1 MKLLEDK
8 IRQDGVV
15 IGDDILKV
23 DSFLN
28 HQIDPALLDEMAK
41 EWHRIFRDENVDK
54 ILTIEA
60 SGIAMAVFVAKEFNC
75 PLLFA
80 KKSKTRN
87 LGSADTY
94 STKVESFTHGVTYD
108 VQVNKKYLNE
118 GENVLIIDDFLARGE
133 ALNGLIDLC
142 NQAGA
147 NVVGC
152 GVGVEK
158 AFQPGGNNLRNK
170 GYKVASLARVKSMN
184 EQNGIEFA

>member
-1 MKLLEDK
+1 MQIYASEPIVGNYGLPGRNMQTLLS
-8 IRQDGVV
+8 IR
-15 IGDDILKV
+15 
-23 DSFLN
+23 
-28 HQIDPALLDEMAK
+28 
-41 EWHRIFRDENVDK
+41 
-54 ILTIEA
+54 
-60 SGIAMAVFVAKEFNC
+60 
-75 PLLFA
+75 
-80 KKSKTRN
+80 
-87 LGSADTY
+87 
-94 STKVESFTHGVTYD
+94 TKVESFTHGVTYD

-158 AFQPGGNNLRNK
+158 AFQPGGDNLRNK

>member
-1 MKLLEDK
+1 MELLEER

-28 HQIDPALLDEMAK
+28 HQIDPTLLEAMAK
-41 EWHRIFRDENVDK
+41 EWHEIFKDEKVDK

-60 SGIAMAVFVAKEFNC
+60 SGIAMAVFAAKEFGC

-80 KKSKTRN
+80 KKSKTSN
-87 LGSADTY
+87 MGNADTY
-94 STKVESFTHGVTYD
+94 VTKVASFTHGVTYD
-108 VQVNKKYLNE
+108 VQVSRKYLNA

-133 ALNGLIDLC
+133 ALKGLVDLC

-147 NVVGC
+147 KVVGC
-152 GVGVEK
+152 GVAVEK
-158 AFQPGGNNLRNK
+158 AFQPGGDELRK
-170 GYKVASLARVKSMN
+170 MGYKVASLARVKSMN